1 MNKVGHFWG
10 SMGSG
15 GNGWGSHSTRPVPVS
30 YQGDDG
36 CLEALEGVGYNVLG
50 RPVAGSEGKVD
61 QVHIHACMMKALFNL

>member
-36 CLEALEGVGYNVLG
+36 CLEALEGAGYNVLG